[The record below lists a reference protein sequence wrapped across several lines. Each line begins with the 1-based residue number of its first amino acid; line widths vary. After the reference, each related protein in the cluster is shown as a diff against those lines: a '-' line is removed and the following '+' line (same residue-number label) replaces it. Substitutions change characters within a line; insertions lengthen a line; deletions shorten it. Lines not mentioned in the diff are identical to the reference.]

1 MGEIKVMKEETS
13 TSGGSVL
20 KEKRQAT
27 GLSLETVHEA
37 TKIPL
42 DVLRAIEEGYTV
54 RNLSSFYY
62 KGFLKIYAGYLNVDL
77 SEVIENYQA
86 EKLPPYIPKEIE
98 ENPWRQFKEKVS
110 KFLTRER
117 RKKLL
122 IPFKKQLLV
131 SLAAVAVLFL
141 LYKIIFSVKTRH
153 KTPSLHVAQINTRK
167 VKEHA
172 APAPVVVKI
181 IEKKER
187 PVEPQV
193 NLSKEP
199 AEPAAVVPVAASETK
214 VQKNVTLTVRAKK
227 NSWLTVKADGEIL
240 FQSTLRAG
248 TAETWLANDKIE
260 ISGKNIGQLEFE
272 LNGKMI
278 GTLGRSEARAKAV
291 VVTKQGLSVTK

>member
-1 MGEIKVMKEETS
+1 MSETKVMKEETS
-13 TSGGSVL
+13 KSGGSIL

-27 GLSLETVHEA
+27 GLSLETVHES

-54 RNLSSFYY
+54 RNLSPFYY

-77 SEVIENYQA
+77 SEVIENYTS
-86 EKLPPYIPKEIE
+86 EKLPKYIPKKIE
-98 ENPWRQFKEKVS
+98 ENLWQQLKEETS
-110 KFLTRER
+110 KFLTQER
-117 RKKLL
+117 
-122 IPFKKQLLV
+122 KKQLFIALAVLV
-131 SLAAVAVLFL
+131 GLFL
-141 LYKIIFSVKTRH
+141 LYKIISSIKMHPRA
-153 KTPSLHVAQINTRK
+153 PSFKAAQQINSRK

-172 APAPVVVKI
+172 APAPVVVKVI
-181 IEKKER
+181 DKKEKS
-187 PVEPQV
+187 VEPQV
-193 NLSKEP
+193 KER
-199 AEPAAVVPVAASETK
+199 AVETVVEVPVAASETK

-248 TAETWLANDKIE
+248 AAETWLANDKIE

-278 GTLGRSEARAKAV
+278 GALGRADARAKAV
-291 VVTKQGLSVTK
+291 VATKNGLSVTK